1 MGYSSRYGKKPQEL
15 ASKSSHIHIINDPE
29 VKAFLEQCELPKF
42 KENVKI
48 KESYLHQAVFPSFN
62 PITHLIAIDGGYQE
76 VPVDSSFPS
85 STLAFFQF
93 GALLLDIAALDHLK
107 DEPFISPEAMSKLK
121 ELDRL
126 KFALPIKNIA
136 TREAQ
141 SLKLSIRRLIYDF
154 FKKQNGH
161 NSWLDTLNW
170 FIYKEFEHALSD
182 YQLANCPVCE
192 KPRITLIKS
201 QGKDGIYKCIHCGMP
216 IFLTDVFRL
225 HEAIDVDF
233 GAGGILGYLTNLFEQ
248 FIIINAIRN
257 ILIDRPALMKSILF
271 IKDGPLAFF
280 GQTANMHAQMRNL
293 VDFLIRKHDIN
304 LVGLEKSGAFVE
316 HADEIK
322 DLLKPGQYLLLSNH
336 HIYKFIIPGDPNN
349 SEPYARSSYYS
360 GKMIYKAIDGR
371 IYVLTIPT
379 LDAKVMLDP
388 KPSDYHNLDII
399 LMNIE
404 KLKCDMY
411 DNALLPIAVV
421 NKLVSLSNHPSSV
434 LLEKFAKQSIH

>member
-1 MGYSSRYGKKPQEL
+1 MGYSSRYGKKPQEM

-29 VKAFLEQCELPKF
+29 VQYFLEQCELPKS
-42 KENVKI
+42 KENVHI
-48 KESYLHQAVFPSFN
+48 KDSYLHQAFFPAIN
-62 PITHLIAIDGGYQE
+62 PITHLIAIDGGYTE
-76 VPVDSSFPS
+76 VPVDGSFPS

-107 DEPFISPEAMSKLK
+107 DEPFISPDAMSKLK

-126 KFALPIKNIA
+126 KLALPIKNIA
-136 TREAQ
+136 TKQAQ
-141 SLKLSIRRLIYDF
+141 SLKLSIRTHLFEF

-161 NSWLDTLNW
+161 IRWLDTLNW
-170 FIYKEFEHALSD
+170 FIFREYSSPVGD
-182 YQLANCPVCE
+182 YQLANCPVCD
-192 KPRITLIKS
+192 KPKIPLIKS
-201 QGKDGIYKCIHCGMP
+201 TANDGKYKCPYCGSP
-216 IFLTDVFRL
+216 IYLTDVFRL
-225 HEAIDVDF
+225 HEAIDNDF

-248 FIIINAIRN
+248 FIIIHTIRN
-257 ILIDRPALMKSILF
+257 ILVNKPALLKSLLF

-280 GQTANMHAQMRNL
+280 GQTANMHANMRDL
-293 VDFLIRKHDIN
+293 VSYLIQKHDIN
-304 LVGLEKSGAFVE
+304 IVGLEKSGAFVE

-322 DLLKPGQYLLLSNH
+322 TLLKPGQYLLLSNY
-336 HIYKFIIPGDPNN
+336 HIYKFIIPGDPFNP
-349 SEPYARSSYYS
+349 EPYARSSYYS
-360 GKMIYKAIDGR
+360 GKLIYKALDER

-379 LDAKVMLDP
+379 LDSKVILDP
-388 KPSDYHNLDII
+388 KPGDFHNLNII